1 MGRADDTILQETRVT
16 VRMADDGD
24 AGAIARLAALDSAGF
39 PPGPTLVAEVDGEP
53 AAALPVAGGPAVAD
67 PFRRTAAAIEMLE
80 LRAAQLRRS
89 HEPPASRRSASFER
103 LRALVRLPR
112 AASAR

>member
-1 MGRADDTILQETRVT
+1 MGHTDTTIVAETRVT

-24 AGAIARLAALDSAGF
+24 AGALARLAALDSAGF
-39 PPGPTLVAEVDGEP
+39 PAGPTLVAEFDGEP

-67 PFRRTAAAIEMLE
+67 PFLRTAAAIEMLE

-89 HEPPASRRSASFER
+89 HERPASGRFASFDR